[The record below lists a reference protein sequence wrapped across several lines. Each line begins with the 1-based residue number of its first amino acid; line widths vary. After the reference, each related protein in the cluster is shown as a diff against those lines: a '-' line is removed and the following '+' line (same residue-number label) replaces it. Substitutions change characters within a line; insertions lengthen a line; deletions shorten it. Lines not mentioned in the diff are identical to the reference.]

1 MYQRPPRIRRIAG
14 LVAAA
19 VVVLLI
25 GAYAGAH
32 ATWLPSPLANSV
44 ASDRQARLLH
54 QVLNDIHSDYYRK
67 VDRGQLTNKGLAAI
81 VAALRD
87 PFSHY
92 FSPAEYKSL
101 FSTSHVNGIGVDV
114 KSVTRI
120 RRGLQIVA
128 VFPGYPAA
136 RAGLRPGYLIVRV
149 GSTPLAGH
157 SGKFA
162 QGLIRGRP
170 GTPVVI
176 TYLVGGRRHVI
187 TIQRAHVSIPVATD
201 RIVTYHGIKLG
212 YVQLTTFDQPGAG
225 DQVRSD
231 VQQLIKQGA
240 KGIILD
246 LRQNGGG
253 LITEAIKVASTFI
266 PSGTIVSIHGRNT
279 PRQVF
284 TATGGAISKNI
295 PVVVLV
301 DGQTASASEIVTAAL
316 QDYHRAIVVGTHTFG
331 KGVFQDSFGLP
342 GGGVLEIVAG
352 YYYTPNGRN
361 LGGGGVKQGAGVK
374 PNIYA
379 AENPRS
385 KADHQLAVALKALAG
400 QLP

>member
-1 MYQRPPRIRRIAG
+1 MSQRSFRTSRIAALLAAG
-14 LVAAA
+14 LVVLA
-19 VVVLLI
+19 V

-32 ATWLPSPLANSV
+32 ATWLPSPFRSSV
-44 ASDRQARLLH
+44 GADRQAQLLH
-54 QVLNDIHSDYYRK
+54 QVLGDIHSDYYRT
-67 VDRGQLTNKGLAAI
+67 VNRTQLTDSGLAAMI
-81 VAALRD
+81 ASLHD

-101 FSTSHVNGIGVDV
+101 FGAPHFPGIGVDV
-114 KSVTRI
+114 VPVK
-120 RRGLQIVA
+120 RGLRVVD
-128 VFPGYPAA
+128 VFNGYPAA
-136 RAGLRPGYLIVRV
+136 RAGLLPGDLILAV
-149 GSTPLAGH
+149 GRTSLKGH
-157 SGKFA
+157 TAAFA
-162 QGLIRGRP
+162 QRLIRGP
-170 GTPVVI
+170 AGTRVTLTLLSGGHRRVVRI
-176 TYLVGGRRHVI
+176 T
-187 TIQRAHVSIPVATD
+187 RAHIVVPVATD
-201 RIVTYHGIKLG
+201 HPITYHGIKLG
-212 YVQLTTFDQPGAG
+212 YVQLTTFAQPGAG
-225 DQVRSD
+225 DEVRAD
-231 VQQLIKQGA
+231 VQQLLKQGA
-240 KGIILD
+240 RGIVLD
-246 LRQNGGG
+246 LRENGGG

-284 TATGGAISKNI
+284 PATGGAISKNI

-316 QDYHRAIVVGTHTFG
+316 QDYHRALVVGTHTFG

-385 KADHQLAVALKALAG
+385 KSDHQLAVALKALAAEVR
-400 QLP
+400 

>member
-1 MYQRPPRIRRIAG
+1 MFRRPSHIRRKLALILAG
-14 LVAAA
+14 LV
-19 VVVLLI
+19 LLVFGTWI
-25 GAYAGAH
+25 GGH
-32 ATWLPSPLANSV
+32 ATWLPSPLRGSIV
-44 ASDRQARLLH
+44 GDSQARLVH
-54 QVLNDIHSDYYRK
+54 QVLDDIHSDYFRK
-67 VDRGQLTNKGLAAI
+67 VNSSQLTNSGITAMIASLH
-81 VAALRD
+81 D

-101 FSTSHVNGIGVDV
+101 FSVPHLNGIGVDV
-114 KSVTRI
+114 TPAKQ
-120 RRGLQIVA
+120 GLRVVD
-128 VFPGYPAA
+128 VFNGYPAA
-136 RAGLRPGYLIVRV
+136 RAGLLPGDLIVKV
-149 GSTPLAGH
+149 GSTPLGGRSA
-157 SGKFA
+157 SFA
-162 QGLIRGRP
+162 QGLIRGPAGSR
-170 GTPVVI
+170 VVLTILAGRHQRVVRI
-176 TYLVGGRRHVI
+176 TRQHIVV
-187 TIQRAHVSIPVATD
+187 PVATD
-201 RIVTYHGIKLG
+201 RTYTYHGIKLG

-225 DQVRSD
+225 DEVRSD
-231 VQQLIKQGA
+231 VQQVLHQGA
-240 KGIILD
+240 RGIILD
-246 LRQNGGG
+246 LRENGGG
-253 LITEAIKVASTFI
+253 LINEAIKTASIFI

-316 QDYHRAIVVGTHTFG
+316 QDYHRAVVVGTHTFG

-374 PNIYA
+374 PNVYA

-385 KADHQLAVALKALAG
+385 STDHQLQVALKTLAAKVK
-400 QLP
+400 